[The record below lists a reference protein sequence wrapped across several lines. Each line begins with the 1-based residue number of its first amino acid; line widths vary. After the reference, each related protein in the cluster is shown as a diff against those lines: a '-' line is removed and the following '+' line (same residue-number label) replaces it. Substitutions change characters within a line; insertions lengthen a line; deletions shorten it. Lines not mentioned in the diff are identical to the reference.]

1 MDAKVTRAA
10 PEDVNVL
17 EPSCSVQPCVIA
29 AVFVRGMSPQG
40 RK

>member
-17 EPSCSVQPCVIA
+17 EPGCSVQPCVIA